1 MTWLFVPNVSTSSAS
16 APEALA
22 SISASSWQFQVLAQ
36 SAWSRGK
43 PSAPRDWFRRW
54 KTAFW
59 LQRLCGAMPEPSTAD
74 AGVDAWTAS
83 LAASRASRTPSPESD
98 MDLLTLATS
107 GPQPGASSSSP
118 ARGSSS
124 SRTSPVCSP
133 RQIPNSA
140 PAANEYGE
148 TYSAWVSRLRADC
161 SQRRKSA
168 RLMSAS
174 GSSSSGWPTPAARD
188 IKGANS
194 AEHLT
199 KSSGSLH
206 LDQLPNFV
214 AHCWATP
221 TASENSNRTTKMAPS
236 HGKTHGIVLAGQAC
250 DLSEQWA
257 TPCARDHM
265 PAHTE
270 AYVAA
275 KKAEGHG
282 MKILPDQV
290 QQWSTP
296 AVADV
301 QGGRKARSGNRSTE
315 LLLNGQAPALSG
327 HLDPTTSTAG
337 ETSSPSGRKL
347 NPRFVEMLMGWPPG
361 WTNFACSETALS
373 RWKQRMRSELSQ
385 FAYRPA
391 PPPQPDLFG

>member
-1 MTWLFVPNVSTSSAS
+1 M
-16 APEALA
+16 
-22 SISASSWQFQVLAQ
+22 
-36 SAWSRGK
+36 
-43 PSAPRDWFRRW
+43 PRDWFRRW

-98 MDLLTLATS
+98 AALLTLATS

-124 SRTSPVCSP
+124 SKTSPACSP
-133 RQIPNSA
+133 RQTPTSA
-140 PAANEYGE
+140 PAANGYGE

-168 RLMSAS
+168 RLMSAN
-174 GSSSSGWPTPAARD
+174 GSSSSGWPNATAAMTTGAESAGRDGGDNLQTAVKNWPTPAARD

-194 AEHLT
+194 AVHLE

-257 TPCARDHM
+257 TP
-265 PAHTE
+265 
-270 AYVAA
+270 
-275 KKAEGHG
+275 
-282 MKILPDQV
+282 
-290 QQWSTP
+290 

-301 QGGRKARSGNRSTE
+301 QGGRKARSGDRSTE
-315 LLLNGQAPALSG
+315 LLLNGQAALLAERWPTPTALDRPRSPETLDKCAAFRKANANQDTVPLYLGEVAISHAALSG
-327 HLDPTTSTAG
+327 HLDPTTSMDGA
-337 ETSSPSGRKL
+337 TSSPSGRKL

-373 RWKQRMRSELSQ
+373 LWKQLMRSELSR